1 MTNAQSRPPVSPGE
15 HAPDF
20 TLPAVDGKAPVSL
33 ADYRGRSPVFLALL
47 IGLWCPFCRRQ
58 IAQIGANEAKLK
70 PLGVESLAIVATP
83 PENAQLYF
91 KFRPSPVRLASDP
104 HLTTHRAYGIPKP
117 ELTPEFMKA
126 METTR
131 INPFQELPGS
141 LPVMEAAM
149 ATAKRDGYVETATDR
164 PRRHRALGQHRV
176 RDRGYC
182 WSREVPRGGGD
193 SRRGSRNGGPLA
205 DGAAD
210 LRVERAERVDHRV
223 DRARARLK
231 DRGRVE
237 RDPLEAHRFELDHAG
252 HDPVVLGVEPL
263 ALGVLRRRRHHAL
276 QADRAGI
283 APGGLGEAADRRDV
297 APRAGGIGHLAAEP
311 AVAH

>member
-1 MTNAQSRPPVSPGE
+1 MTNAESRPPVSPGE
-15 HAPDF
+15 QAPDF

-117 ELTPEFMKA
+117 ELTPDFMKA

-149 ATAKRDGYVETATDR
+149 ATAKRDGYVENATDR
-164 PRRHRALGQHRV
+164 ADQERQFPQLKGQFLI
-176 RDRGYC
+176 DRGGIVRWANIEC
-182 WSREVPRGGGD
+182 ATEGTAGVGKFPAAEEI
-193 SRRGSRNGGPLA
+193 LA
-205 DGAAD
+205 A
-210 LRVERAERVDHRV
+210 
-223 DRARARLK
+223 ARAMA
-231 DRGRVE
+231 GR
-237 RDPLEAHRFELDHAG
+237 
-252 HDPVVLGVEPL
+252 
-263 ALGVLRRRRHHAL
+263 
-276 QADRAGI
+276 
-283 APGGLGEAADRRDV
+283 
-297 APRAGGIGHLAAEP
+297 
-311 AVAH
+311 